1 MSEQATQF
9 VAGYWVDILLLAGLA
24 IIACAFTALCIID
37 RARKKRGAA
46 KKKPGT
52 QRRELFCFML
62 HCKSFWHGQF
72 RSVWRVGLWGLRAEF
87 RVSCTANHGLF
98 YNCRADTCL

>member
-1 MSEQATQF
+1 MSEQTTQF

-37 RARKKRGAA
+37 RARKKHPPA

-52 QRRELFCFML
+52 TNFEKPPFEVEYTPGDNR
-62 HCKSFWHGQF
+62 
-72 RSVWRVGLWGLRAEF
+72 
-87 RVSCTANHGLF
+87 
-98 YNCRADTCL
+98 